1 MPKKS
6 VPSPSKKS
14 KQPTQQEPSPKT
26 LPVGDVGAES
36 VVSEPVR
43 TYPRLATTCAATV
56 KAKPLRFL
64 VPGVFPLGKLV
75 LLAGDGG
82 LGKSTITL
90 DLVAR
95 LTLKQCAFA
104 QQYEALEGEV
114 LIASCED
121 DPEDTIVP
129 RLMAAGADLQ
139 RIHFITGLVGDQG
152 EGVSLWS
159 LANYEAL
166 QSELEANPAVKL
178 VIVDPAS
185 AFAGRAGIDGHK
197 DTELRSILGPLSD
210 LAAKYAVTIL
220 LVAHIGKADAS
231 KAVRR
236 VLGSVAWVNAV
247 RAAWIVAEGEGEQR
261 LFLPIK
267 SNLTARRLGL
277 RYSLVPLSE
286 PEEAAVLMQCDHLE
300 ADDLEALRQQ
310 LYRVEW
316 LGETDAEA
324 DQVFAD
330 ANRRPERE
338 SDTARAAAWLRERLA
353 NGAVESKVCVDEGN
367 AALKLKKP
375 LKWWRDTVLKGEL
388 QGKPQKDGFNGPWLW
403 VLLDSS
409 PSWDSSN
416 RPFSTPDS
424 SEPSDSSYSLDSS
437 DSSVINFEEY
447 QESQEYEESQDYQ
460 EYEETEGM

>member
-6 VPSPSKKS
+6 LTNRSEKNKKP
-14 KQPTQQEPSPKT
+14 PTQQETPAA
-26 LPVGDVGAES
+26 LPVGDAGVES
-36 VVSEPVR
+36 VVSELVR
-43 TYPRLATTCAATV
+43 TYPRLATTCAAKV

-90 DLVAR
+90 DLAAR
-95 LTLKQCAFA
+95 LTLKQCAFK
-104 QQYEALEGEV
+104 QQYEAMEGEV

-129 RLMAAGADLQ
+129 RLMAAGADLE

-159 LANYEAL
+159 LENYEAL

-197 DTELRSILGPLSD
+197 DAELRSILGPLSD

-220 LVAHIGKADAS
+220 LVAHIRKADAG
-231 KAVRR
+231 KAVRC

-247 RAAWIVAEGEGEQR
+247 RAAWIVVEGEGEQR

-267 SNLTARRLGL
+267 SNLTVRRLGL
-277 RYSLVPLSE
+277 RYCLLPLSE
-286 PEEAAVLMQCDHLE
+286 PDEAAVLMQCEHLE

-338 SDTARAAAWLRERLA
+338 SDTARAAAWLKERLSA
-353 NGAVESKVCVDEGN
+353 GPAESMVCVNEGN
-367 AALKLKKP
+367 AALKLKKS

-388 QGKPQKDGFNGPWLW
+388 QGKPQKNGFNGPWLW
-403 VLLDSS
+403 ILLDSS
-409 PSWDSSN
+409 PS
-416 RPFSTPDS
+416 
-424 SEPSDSSYSLDSS
+424 SDPSYSWESS
-437 DSSVINFEEY
+437 DSSDPSVINYEEY
-447 QESQEYEESQDYQ
+447 QEAEEFQESEDSQ
-460 EYEETEGM
+460 EYEETEGV